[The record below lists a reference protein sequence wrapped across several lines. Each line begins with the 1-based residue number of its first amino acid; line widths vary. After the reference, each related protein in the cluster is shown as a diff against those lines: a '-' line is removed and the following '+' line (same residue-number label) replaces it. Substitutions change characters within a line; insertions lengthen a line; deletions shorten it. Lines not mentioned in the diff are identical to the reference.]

1 MQWTGGMDLFL
12 GTVAWLAGTVQFAL
26 SFQQVRRANP
36 REKIPQFFGRP
47 KNHPGEIYIYR
58 MIAIVLLIISVI
70 AWAELLGLWAVL
82 LILLAAIPTVILN
95 VQHNRRVQAV
105 PPN

>member
-1 MQWTGGMDLFL
+1 MDLFL

-36 REKIPQFFGRP
+36 DEKIPLFFGRP
-47 KNHPGEIYIYR
+47 RNHPGEIYVYR
-58 MIAIVLLIISVI
+58 TIAIVLLIISVI

-95 VQHNRRVQAV
+95 VQHNRRIQTG
-105 PPN
+105 PSELGSG